1 MKKKKRIKLDK
12 KTKVIIIISVIVF
25 AFVSA
30 LIAAVITKNTE
41 VPSVKQVEISIKEL
55 VEKNGCEYI
64 SDTESTEEGY
74 DIDIYLKFGRDPV
87 VDGMS
92 SEPYYGTV
100 CDSIAN
106 ETGYLS
112 VRLIDESREI
122 TVKIKC
128 SNGSVESVYIND
140 VTKEEYFRKLL
151 SEYAKQKTLEVT
163 PINMSVSSIEL
174 TNLINNN
181 WNPSNV
187 NLGTKESTFKKY
199 DIYFEEGI
207 EIRNIS
213 KKVFN
218 IVFNDK
224 YQKDV
229 ISGIKVGT
237 NLDSIEN
244 RFGTAPYT
252 STGILRI

>member
-1 MKKKKRIKLDK
+1 
-12 KTKVIIIISVIVF
+12 
-25 AFVSA
+25 
-30 LIAAVITKNTE
+30 
-41 VPSVKQVEISIKEL
+41 
-55 VEKNGCEYI
+55 
-64 SDTESTEEGY
+64 
-74 DIDIYLKFGRDPV
+74 
-87 VDGMS
+87 
-92 SEPYYGTV
+92 
-100 CDSIAN
+100 
-106 ETGYLS
+106 
-112 VRLIDESREI
+112 
-122 TVKIKC
+122 
-128 SNGSVESVYIND
+128 
-140 VTKEEYFRKLL
+140 
-151 SEYAKQKTLEVT
+151 
-163 PINMSVSSIEL
+163 MSVSSIEL